1 MQEELLNDIVA
12 YIVAYIG
19 GCLFV
24 LCLLPQLY
32 LIIRYKNVENISKMT
47 YFILLVGDLLYVSYG
62 IIKNEMEIII
72 PNIIC
77 SVLTFLII
85 VLCFIHS
92 KKEKIEEIQN

>member
-1 MQEELLNDIVA
+1 MQEELLSN
-12 YIVAYIG
+12 IVAYIG

-47 YFILLVGDLLYVSYG
+47 YFILLIGDLLYVSYG
-62 IIKNEMEIII
+62 IINNEMEIII
-72 PNIIC
+72 PNIMC
-77 SVLTFLII
+77 SILTLLII

-92 KKEKIEEIQN
+92 KKEIIMEEI